1 MREASRSAPMAT
13 LLAVYAAK
21 AIRTGA
27 FGATAVILAPYLI
40 LHGFDAVQ
48 IGGILSATLIQD
60 ALLTSLVSAYA
71 ARIGLKRV
79 LLFAALAISVSGIVL
94 AGTSSSA
101 LIVGCIIFGIISPA
115 GYEGGPFGPIEQTL
129 LAADDNGDLTRKMS
143 HYNLCGFAG
152 AAMGAAFAALLTAGC
167 IVRDPAAMSAAQ
179 TLHAHN
185 AFGLVMMV
193 YAASGLV
200 MALLYGFLPI
210 NETCSSTAQ
219 RPTRAPLPAIKEGKR
234 NIFWLA
240 GLQSLDAFGGG
251 FVVQALIAHWFMMRY
266 GVDTAFVGTVFFWA
280 NIFAACS
287 FFAAP
292 SISKRFGLLNTIV
305 FTHLPCSLA
314 LCAMPLMPTAWAAGA
329 LLLLRSFFSSM
340 DIPARQAYSM
350 LIVPVQDRP
359 FAAGL
364 TTSAR
369 AVSQAIAPAFSGWAL
384 ANATLGLP
392 FIIGGAVKSIY
403 DMALYFRFKN
413 IQPVTNDKSEPIDL
427 ALEKPAKLEQVASK

>member
-1 MREASRSAPMAT
+1 MHEGSRPAPMMT
-13 LLAVYAAK
+13 MLAVYAAK

-27 FGATAVILAPYLI
+27 FGATAVILAPYLT

-48 IGGILSATLIQD
+48 IGGLLSATLIQD

-79 LLFAALAISVSGIVL
+79 LLLAALAICVSGVL
-94 AGTSSSA
+94 LANTTSGA
-101 LIVGCIIFGIISPA
+101 LIVACIVFGIMSPA

-152 AAMGAAFAALLTAGC
+152 AAMGAALAGMLTAGS
-167 IVRDPAAMSAAQ
+167 IVHDPAAMSSAQ
-179 TLHAHN
+179 TLHARN
-185 AFGLVMMV
+185 AFGLVMML

-210 NETCSSTAQ
+210 NET
-219 RPTRAPLPAIKEGKR
+219 RPHSARRADQEPSPAIIEGRR

-251 FVVQALIAHWFMMRY
+251 FVVQALIAHWFLMRY

-292 SISKRFGLLNTIV
+292 SIARRFGLLKTIV

-350 LIVPVQDRP
+350 QIVPVQDRP

-369 AVSQAIAPAFSGWAL
+369 AVAQGVAPAFSGWAL
-384 ANATLGLP
+384 ANVTLGLP
-392 FIIGGAVKSIY
+392 FVIGGAAKSIY
-403 DMALYFRFKN
+403 DLALYFRFKN
-413 IQPVTNDKSEPIDL
+413 IRPVTTFSESGDL
-427 ALEKPAKLEQVASK
+427 ASGKSKILEHVASK

>member
-13 LLAVYAAK
+13 LMAVYAAK

-129 LAADDNGDLTRKMS
+129 LAADENGDLTRKMS

-193 YAASGLV
+193 YG
-200 MALLYGFLPI
+200 
-210 NETCSSTAQ
+210 
-219 RPTRAPLPAIKEGKR
+219 
-234 NIFWLA
+234 
-240 GLQSLDAFGGG
+240 
-251 FVVQALIAHWFMMRY
+251 
-266 GVDTAFVGTVFFWA
+266 
-280 NIFAACS
+280 
-287 FFAAP
+287 
-292 SISKRFGLLNTIV
+292 
-305 FTHLPCSLA
+305 LA
-314 LCAMPLMPTAWAAGA
+314 LW
-329 LLLLRSFFSSM
+329 FF
-340 DIPARQAYSM
+340 
-350 LIVPVQDRP
+350 
-359 FAAGL
+359 
-364 TTSAR
+364 T
-369 AVSQAIAPAFSGWAL
+369 
-384 ANATLGLP
+384 
-392 FIIGGAVKSIY
+392 
-403 DMALYFRFKN
+403 
-413 IQPVTNDKSEPIDL
+413 DKGDL
-427 ALEKPAKLEQVASK
+427 F